1 LEDVDH
7 PQVEQVILQRLIF
20 HKVIQAVTDQQMI
33 KLVAV
38 VAVEPVQQEVQC
50 NQHLLQEFVEKV
62 VMVELELAFGQETA
76 LQEQVVAVEDLVTV
90 HLHLLQQVEQVV
102 EEMVAVAQT
111 QTDKL
116 EQPILAAVL
125 AVRIVDHP
133 DLTVVQV

>member
-1 LEDVDH
+1 MEDVDH
-7 PQVEQVILQRLIF
+7 PQVERVILQRLIF

-38 VAVEPVQQEVQC
+38 AAVEPVQQEVQC

-90 HLHLLQQVEQVV
+90 HLHLLQLVEQVV
-102 EEMVAVAQT
+102 EETVAVAQA
-111 QTDKL
+111 QTELL

-125 AVRIVDHP
+125 EVRIVDHP

>member
-1 LEDVDH
+1 MEDVDH

-38 VAVEPVQQEVQC
+38 AAVEPVQQEVQC

-102 EEMVAVAQT
+102 EEMVAVAQA
-111 QTDKL
+111 QTELL

-125 AVRIVDHP
+125 EVRIVDHP

>member
-1 LEDVDH
+1 MEDVDH
-7 PQVEQVILQRLIF
+7 PQVERVILQRLIF

-38 VAVEPVQQEVQC
+38 AAVEPVQQEVQC

-102 EEMVAVAQT
+102 EETVAVAQA
-111 QTDKL
+111 QTELL

-125 AVRIVDHP
+125 EVRIVDHP

>member
-1 LEDVDH
+1 MEDVDH
-7 PQVEQVILQRLIF
+7 PQVERVILQRLIF

-38 VAVEPVQQEVQC
+38 VAVEPAQQEVRC

-90 HLHLLQQVEQVV
+90 HLHLLQEVEQVV

-125 AVRIVDHP
+125 EVRIVDHP

>member
-1 LEDVDH
+1 MEDVDH
-7 PQVEQVILQRLIF
+7 PQVERVILQRLIF

-38 VAVEPVQQEVQC
+38 AAVEPVQQEAQC

-62 VMVELELAFGQETA
+62 VMVELELVFGQETA

-102 EEMVAVAQT
+102 EETVAVAQA
-111 QTDKL
+111 QTELL

-125 AVRIVDHP
+125 EVRIVDHP

>member
-1 LEDVDH
+1 MEDVDH
-7 PQVEQVILQRLIF
+7 PEVDQVILQQLFF

-38 VAVEPVQQEVQC
+38 AAVEPVQQEVQC

-116 EQPILAAVL
+116 EQPILVVVL
-125 AVRIVDHP
+125 VVCIVDHP
-133 DLTVVQV
+133 EQTVVQV

>member
-38 VAVEPVQQEVQC
+38 AAVEPVQQEVQC

>member
-33 KLVAV
+33 KLAAVA
-38 VAVEPVQQEVQC
+38 AVEPVQQEVQC

>member
-20 HKVIQAVTDQQMI
+20 HKAIQAVTDQQMI

-38 VAVEPVQQEVQC
+38 AAVEPVQQEVQC

-76 LQEQVVAVEDLVTV
+76 LQEQVVAVEDLVTA

-116 EQPILAAVL
+116 EQPILVVVL

-133 DLTVVQV
+133 DLTVAQV

>member
-1 LEDVDH
+1 
-7 PQVEQVILQRLIF
+7 
-20 HKVIQAVTDQQMI
+20 
-33 KLVAV
+33 VA
-38 VAVEPVQQEVQC
+38 AVEPVQQEVQC